1 MQGKERKKVYRVWH
15 TEKKNCS
22 KFDQKEINEVSA
34 SNIKEAKQIVQE
46 MFPSHRITSVWLVE
60 K

>member
-1 MQGKERKKVYRVWH
+1 MQDKVRKKVYRVWH

-22 KFDQKEINEVSA
+22 KFDTKEIEEVGA
-34 SNIKEAKQIVQE
+34 ANIKEARQKVQD
-46 MFPSHRITSVWLVE
+46 MFPAHRITSVWLIE

>member
-1 MQGKERKKVYRVWH
+1 MQEKERKKMYRVWH

-22 KFDQKEINEVSA
+22 KFDTKEINEVSA
-34 SNIKEAKQIVQE
+34 ANLKEAKQIVQE
-46 MFPSHRITSVWLVE
+46 MFPTHRITSAWLVE

>member
-1 MQGKERKKVYRVWH
+1 MQGKVKKKVYRVWH

-22 KFDQKEINEVSA
+22 KFDTKEIEEVCA
-34 SNIKEAKQIVQE
+34 SNIKEARQIVKE
-46 MFPSHRITSVWLVE
+46 MYPSHRVTSVWLIE

>member
-1 MQGKERKKVYRVWH
+1 MQEKARKKRYRVWH

-22 KFDQKEINEVSA
+22 KFDTKEIEEVTA
-34 SNIKEAKQIVQE
+34 SSIKQARQIVQE
-46 MFPSHRITSVWLVE
+46 MFPTHRITSVWLIE

>member
-1 MQGKERKKVYRVWH
+1 MQEKERKRVYRVWH

-22 KFDQKEINEVSA
+22 KFDQKEIEEVVA
-34 SNIKEAKQIVQE
+34 ANIKGARQIVQE
-46 MFPSHRITSVWLVE
+46 KFPTHRITSVWLVE